1 MSDSEINYNSPFK
14 LEGLAKLRLFM
25 LCHEIALDRLNFIN
39 NSEDYLKSMNPERV
53 AIIEKYINDFNN
65 RNNE

>member
-14 LEGLAKLRLFM
+14 LDDLAKIRLNM

-39 NSEDYLKSMNPERV
+39 NSEDYLKSINPERV
-53 AIIEKYINDFNN
+53 AIIKKYINDFENK
-65 RNNE
+65 NNE